1 MVFVKIFVMNSKAV
15 SISILAVV
23 ISFIGGFFLANAL
36 NKNELETLRVENN
49 RLKNS
54 PNNSTIVESE
64 MNLTDEEIRQK
75 IAEADQ
81 NPNNLQFQK
90 SLGTALY
97 RYGSMKQ
104 DAKILAEAARILTR
118 VYEKNPTETDAAVML
133 ANSYFDIGYF
143 QKDNENLAK
152 AQKIYQKV
160 LEQTPKDFDVRTDYA
175 LTFFL
180 QNPPEYE
187 KAVAELKKSFQ
198 VNPKHEKTLQF
209 LVQILLK
216 QRKSQEAETYLA
228 KLKEI
233 NPNTPS
239 LAEAQTQLEQSEKA
253 EQK

>member
-1 MVFVKIFVMNSKAV
+1 MNSKA
-15 SISILAVV
+15 IWLSILAVI
-23 ISFIGGFFLANAL
+23 ISFVGGFFLANAL
-36 NKNELETLRVENN
+36 NKNELETLRAENG
-49 RLKNS
+49 RLKQN

-64 MNLTDEEIRQK
+64 MNLSDEEINQK

-118 VYEKNPTETDAAVML
+118 VYEKNPTDKDAAVML
-133 ANSYFDIGYF
+133 GNSYFDIGYF
-143 QKDNENLAK
+143 QKDNGNLAK
-152 AQKIYQKV
+152 AQQIYLKI
-160 LEQTPKDFDVRTDYA
+160 LERTPKDFDVRTDYA

-180 QNPPEYE
+180 QNPPDYE
-187 KAVAELKKSFQ
+187 KAVTELKKSFQ
-198 VNPKHEKTLQF
+198 ENPQHEKTLQF
-209 LVQILLK
+209 LVQVLLK
-216 QRKSQEAETYLA
+216 QQKTQEAEIYLV

-239 LAEAQTQLEQSEKA
+239 LSEVQTQLEQSEKTN
-253 EQK
+253 QP